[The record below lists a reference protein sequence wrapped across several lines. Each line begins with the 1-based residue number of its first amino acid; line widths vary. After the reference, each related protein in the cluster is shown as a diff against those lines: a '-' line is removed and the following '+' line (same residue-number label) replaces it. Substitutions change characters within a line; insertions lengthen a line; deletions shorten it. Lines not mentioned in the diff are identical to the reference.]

1 MANNRQ
7 NGGEGSKE
15 DSKAREKKDK
25 DIEKEVKD
33 NKEELATTASNLK
46 QLTEKELQELKQD
59 LAEILFNIPS
69 TSLLDPDI
77 VRNWEQLQNTLT
89 PNIAQ
94 HIATKEQIELL
105 NSALVANMFIFDYN
119 VHKLLAKLTSD
130 KCSIE
135 RILKFVTIKKIGVQL
150 LQFKQNRLQALLS
163 MLQTQ
168 ANMYIA
174 VVNAFNTAYA
184 QIRSG
189 LFDITQDLKWDA
201 ITATLI
207 AALVA
212 ISLEI
217 GRIKNDI
224 RYEIARDEFCLQGCS
239 PECVT
244 MSMAMRAGIHNAN
257 EGSKVE
263 EVANKF
269 LTMLEELA
277 RLELEKAK
285 KAIEERDYSK
295 VEVKG

>member
-1 MANNRQ
+1 MANDRED
-7 NGGEGSKE
+7 GREGEEKGSKVRKEE
-15 DSKAREKKDK
+15 DKAREEEVTSVKK
-25 DIEKEVKD
+25 ELT
-33 NKEELATTASNLK
+33 ELATNISKLAG
-46 QLTEKELQELKQD
+46 KEIDELKQE
-59 LAEILFNIPS
+59 LSELFQLPP
-69 TSLLDPDI
+69 TSLLDPDVI
-77 VRNWEQLQNTLT
+77 RNWEELQNTLT
-89 PNIAQ
+89 PNVAQ

-119 VHKLLAKLTSD
+119 IHKILAKLTSD
-130 KCSIE
+130 KCSVE
-135 RILKFVTIKKIGVQL
+135 KLLKFITVKKIGVQL
-150 LQFKQNRLQALLS
+150 LQAKQNRLQALLS

-244 MSMAMRAGIHNAN
+244 MSMAMREGIHNAN

-277 RLELEKAK
+277 KVELDKAK

-295 VEVKG
+295 LESKE